1 MEDSACFGESL
12 TDNEVI
18 KGALICLILAY
29 TTEFFWPMEVMRIV
43 FSFVS
48 S

>member
-1 MEDSACFGESL
+1 MQSITEDSACFEEKL

-29 TTEFFWPMEVMRIV
+29 TAEFFYGQWR
-43 FSFVS
+43 
-48 S
+48 

>member
-1 MEDSACFGESL
+1 MEDSACFGENL

-29 TTEFFWPMEVMRIV
+29 TAEFFCG
-43 FSFVS
+43 
-48 S
+48 